1 MSDISARDFKI
12 QIPENASGI
21 IDVIQKAGYE
31 AYVVGGCVRDSV
43 MGRRPHDWDITTSAL
58 PMEVK
63 SLFRRTVDTGLKHG
77 TVTVLMGGEAF
88 EVTTYRIDGEY
99 GDGRHPDQVSFTRS
113 LEEDLKRRDFTIN
126 AMAYNDQAGLVDLFD
141 GLGDLKR
148 KRIRAVGDPL
158 QRFKE
163 DALRILRAVR
173 FAGQFG
179 FGIDPETSAAIRQL
193 SPNLKKISAERI
205 REELNKLLDSDH
217 PELLRTAYTLG
228 VTKQFLPEFDTMME
242 TLQNNPHHC
251 FTVGEHTIHAIQNTR
266 QDLTLRLTML
276 LHDVGKPPCR
286 WTDDNGIDHFWGHP
300 EKGAEMTEEILRRLK
315 YDNVTVKN
323 VTRLVL
329 LHDQPLPE
337 TDAALRRMVAKV
349 GEELFPLLLEVHEAD
364 VLAQGAF
371 FLEDKLELIAECGR
385 RFDELME
392 SSQALA
398 LKDLAVSGKDLIL
411 AGISPGVEMGKL
423 LQTMLEDVLDNP
435 EHNTRDYLMAAYVE
449 GRSS

>member
-1 MSDISARDFKI
+1 MPSCKPLLHIRQRRQHHSRLLIHLLRRRQDVRHHDR
-12 QIPENASGI
+12 PHSG
-21 IDVIQKAGYE
+21 
-31 AYVVGGCVRDSV
+31 YV
-43 MGRRPHDWDITTSAL
+43 RRPDPVVRVFDHKCLPRVRLWD
-58 PMEVK
+58 
-63 SLFRRTVDTGLKHG
+63 
-77 TVTVLMGGEAF
+77 
-88 EVTTYRIDGEY
+88 
-99 GDGRHPDQVSFTRS
+99 
-113 LEEDLKRRDFTIN
+113 
-126 AMAYNDQAGLVDLFD
+126 
-141 GLGDLKR
+141 
-148 KRIRAVGDPL
+148 
-158 QRFKE
+158 
-163 DALRILRAVR
+163 
-173 FAGQFG
+173 
-179 FGIDPETSAAIRQL
+179 
-193 SPNLKKISAERI
+193 
-205 REELNKLLDSDH
+205 

-392 SSQALA
+392 SSQCLA